1 MTQLTGTS
9 PSLEMPPEIVVPA
22 FSDKDREALVG
33 WAKDEY
39 TKAKNARIQIQM
51 QWYMNMAFLRGKQYA
66 EYIPKLR
73 KLGTP
78 SAAPY
83 RVRHTSN
90 RIRPMVRT
98 EIARL
103 TSQKPSASV
112 IPASSED
119 EDLFAAQA
127 GEQVW
132 ESMYSRKKIHDVF
145 RQSIFWTA
153 VCGTSFIKTYWD
165 QSAWDAHTK
174 IAGDIVYGAVTPF
187 HLFVP
192 DLREPDIEA
201 EPYIIHAYTRSVA
214 WIRQF
219 WKDRLQ
225 NDLNPNV
232 VSANEILEDVWL
244 GLPGGSS
251 SNGPDS
257 CLVLEIWVKPGAHKL
272 FPQGGMMTLV
282 DNQIVSFFS
291 EGNPYQHSE
300 YPYAKVDH
308 IPTGNFY
315 AESSITDLIPLQRE
329 YNRTRS
335 QIIEAQNR
343 TSKPQLLAPM
353 GSINPA
359 KITTEPGQVILYRP
373 GFAPPQPLPIQS
385 LPAYIFSNVQ
395 QILMDM
401 EDISGQHQVSKGSAP
416 AGVTAATAISFLQE
430 KDDAYLTHTYQSVES
445 AWEKIARHT
454 LSHAVQYWDVPRLIR
469 TVGSDGAFDSMMLR
483 SSDIAT
489 GTDIRMEGGSS
500 LPQSK
505 AGRQAFLMDL
515 MKMQF
520 IAPEKGLE
528 LMEIGG
534 VQKLYDQL
542 KVDERQAQREN
553 IRFKRM
559 KAEEVMM
566 HQQEAMMQ
574 MPDPDVETGMPMQPP
589 SIIPVNT
596 WDNHTVHIEVH
607 NRFRK
612 SQIFEL
618 LEEPVKIILEQHVQE
633 HKMAQMQDMQE
644 MAMQQMMAQGG
655 GMMPPGEEEPPVEE
669 PPLDQGAI

>member
-1 MTQLTGTS
+1 MTLFNKTS
-9 PSLEMPPEIVVPA
+9 PSLEMPPEPKVPA
-22 FSDKDREALVG
+22 FSDKDREALVS
-33 WAKDEY
+33 WARGEY
-39 TKAKNARIQIQM
+39 DRAKAARTQIQL
-51 QWYMNMAFLRGKQYA
+51 QWYMNMSFLRGKQYA
-66 EYIPKLR
+66 EYIPSLR

-78 SAAPY
+78 AAAPY

-90 RIRPMVRT
+90 RVRPMIRT

-132 ESMYSRKKIHDVF
+132 ESLYSRKKIHDVF
-145 RQSIFWTA
+145 RQSIFWTT

-165 QSAWDAHTK
+165 QSTYDIRSK
-174 IAGDIVYGAVTPF
+174 VQGDIVYGHVTPF

-192 DLREPDIEA
+192 DLREVEIEA
-201 EPYIIHAYTRSVA
+201 QPFVIHAYTRPIA
-214 WIRQF
+214 WIQQF
-219 WKDRLQ
+219 WKDRL
-225 NDLNPNV
+225 NDPLSPSV

-251 SNGPDS
+251 TNGADS
-257 CLVLEIWVKPGAHKL
+257 CLVLEVWVKPGAHKL
-272 FPQGGMMTLV
+272 FPSGGMITLV
-282 DNQIVSFFS
+282 DNQVVSFFPD
-291 EGNPYQHSE
+291 GNPYQHGE
-300 YPYAKVDH
+300 YPYAKIDH

-315 AESSITDLIPLQRE
+315 AASTIEDVIPLQRE
-329 YNRTRS
+329 FNRTRS

-343 TSKPQLLAPM
+343 TAKPQLLAAK
-353 GSINPA
+353 GSIDPS

-373 GFAPPQPLPIQS
+373 GFPPPAPLPLQG
-385 LPAYIFSNVQ
+385 LPSYVFSNLQ
-395 QILMDM
+395 QTLLDI

-416 AGVTAATAISFLQE
+416 PGVTAATAISFLQE
-430 KDDAYLTHTYQSVES
+430 KDDAYITHTYQSVES
-445 AWEKIARHT
+445 AWEKIARQS
-454 LSHAVQYWDVPRLIR
+454 LNLAVQFWDVPRLIR
-469 TVGSDGAFDSMMLR
+469 TVGSDGAFDSMMLK
-483 SSDIAT
+483 SADIAT
-489 GTDIRMEGGSS
+489 GTDIRIEGGSS

-542 KVDERQAQREN
+542 KVDERHAQREN

-559 KAEEVMM
+559 DPVELMTQKQEQEMM
-566 HQQEAMMQ
+566 PPET
-574 MPDPDVETGMPMQPP
+574 DTETGEVLLPP
-589 SIIPVNT
+589 PVIPVNS
-596 WDNHTVHIEVH
+596 WDNHAVHIEVH

-612 SQIFEL
+612 SQAFEL
-618 LEEPVKIILEQHVQE
+618 LDPSVKAEIEEHVQT
-633 HKMAQMQDMQE
+633 HVMAQEQ
-644 MAMQQMMAQGG
+644 AMMKIAATQMVMGSGMGG
-655 GMMPPGEEEPPVEE
+655 GEPPEGNDPGMPPMDE
-669 PPLDQGAI
+669 GAM